1 MIPLLDLRGHP
12 ALRGSFG
19 LTAAPLLPIIEPS
32 DTCEV
37 IKMRAKKI
45 LLFALGVFA
54 AVAAFLSIRK
64 LKK

>member
-1 MIPLLDLRGHP
+1 M
-12 ALRGSFG
+12 
-19 LTAAPLLPIIEPS
+19 
-32 DTCEV
+32 EV
-37 IKMRAKKI
+37 FVMRAKRI